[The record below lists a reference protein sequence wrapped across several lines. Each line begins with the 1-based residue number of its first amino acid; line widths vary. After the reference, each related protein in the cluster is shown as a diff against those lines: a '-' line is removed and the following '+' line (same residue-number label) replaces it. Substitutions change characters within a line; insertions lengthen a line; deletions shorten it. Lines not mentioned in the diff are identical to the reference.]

1 MSSNFKTIEPLN
13 WKGLVTE
20 AKKRRKQEKLKQK
33 EHALL
38 AGVSVPT
45 MYDFDQGSTTL
56 TLQKIIDILN
66 VVGLVS
72 NDDDINNL
80 ERFYD
85 AAESRW
91 FEKVKLK
98 PKECSSEEFW
108 DIVFRHTFGSLTYTF
123 ELLSEETLKINP
135 KKMIETMS
143 SIPTLRYGWGELPFN
158 IYNNYPSLKPS
169 IIDLSIIEHH
179 FRREQIESNDT
190 HDTSFWRASPSGLFH
205 FHRGYVEDNLKNGTL
220 QQGRYI
226 YRGEPIYSAIQM
238 IDYASKIAQKLT
250 QDSSAKIALKV
261 TYKGLNG
268 RQLRFEEN
276 SFETYKSKLDWY
288 STKIEFIAK
297 TINETTEGK
306 EHLANLVLELLGNL
320 FLQFDFYKID
330 KEYIHFI
337 IKQVYEKNHIE
348 IN

>member
-1 MSSNFKTIEPLN
+1 MSENFNKIEPLN
-13 WKGLVTE
+13 WRGLVAE
-20 AKKRRKQEKLKQK
+20 AMKRRKQEKLTQK
-33 EHALL
+33 EHALI

-45 MYDFDQGSTTL
+45 MLEFERGSTTL
-56 TLQKIIDILN
+56 TLQKIMDILS

-72 NDDDINNL
+72 KEGAIDSL
-80 ERFYD
+80 EKFYE

-98 PKECSSEEFW
+98 PKECGNQEFW
-108 DIVFRHTFGSLTYTF
+108 DIVFRHSFGLCTYTF
-123 ELLSEETLKINP
+123 EVLAEESIKIKP
-135 KKMIETMS
+135 EKMIETMS
-143 SIPTLRYGWGELPFN
+143 SIHPIRYDWRSVPFY
-158 IYNNYPSLKPS
+158 IYINNPQLKPYL
-169 IIDLSIIEHH
+169 IEDRIIEHH

-190 HDTSFWRASPSGLFH
+190 NDTSFWWASASGLFH

-261 TYKGLNG
+261 TYSGLNG

-276 SFETYKSKLDWY
+276 SFETYISKQNYY
-288 STKIEFIAK
+288 SSKIEFDSK
-297 TINETTEGK
+297 TINEKSDGK

-320 FLQFDFYKID
+320 FLQFDFYRID

-337 IKQVYEKNHIE
+337 IKQIYEKNHIKVP
-348 IN
+348 